1 MADRW
6 FPFAIAKCSGSSKN
20 RPANAKISLLIFLPL
35 CLKPFRLRLQQQCLW
50 IFQLGG
56 RWHYTIPREAGRGI
70 WFGTIKLRV
79 FRPGSRKPT
88 ARQSLS
94 RDSRSIRSW
103 PRRVPRGCWTASRQ
117 IVVWKGQINR
127 QMQRMD
133 SKKGMR
139 SRVTFEDRKP

>member
-6 FPFAIAKCSGSSKN
+6 LAFASAKCSGSSKN
-20 RPANAKISLLIFLPL
+20 RPANAKISILIFLSF
-35 CLKPFRLRLQQQCLW
+35 CLKRFRLSVRQQCLW
-50 IFQLGG
+50 IFQLAGKW
-56 RWHYTIPREAGRGI
+56 RYIIPLEAGRGI
-70 WFGTIKLRV
+70 GRHHTSNHQGHAPVSQLQDHHRVAIVGRFG
-79 FRPGSRKPT
+79 
-88 ARQSLS
+88 
-94 RDSRSIRSW
+94 SW
-103 PRRVPRGCWTASRQ
+103 PRRIPRGCWTASRQ